1 MFVSVHLFTVANAD
15 YFPQTRQRKRKSGL
29 RWLWWAGR
37 TNQNSSWNNP
47 RHKAHKE
54 GKVAGR
60 GEGKGE
66 KSSAD
71 CWSVFVM
78 ASHTYKHTNSPWR
91 ASPCHSLPNH
101 ARLISCQSFCT
112 AVLKRGTGHE
122 ERAHEMDEGM
132 VVKLVKLLPSTIKL
146 PLCNAILTWHIKRS
160 ESRPASSFS
169 LPEQARVCF
178 RRVKPANLTE

>member
-1 MFVSVHLFTVANAD
+1 MFVSVHLFAVANAD
-15 YFPQTRQRKRKSGL
+15 YFPQTRKEKGSLDYVGFDGLEGQTKTHLETIRDTKHTKRGKLQEGV
-29 RWLWWAGR
+29 RGR
-37 TNQNSSWNNP
+37 VKNRHPWGSSP
-47 RHKAHKE
+47 A
-54 GKVAGR
+54 
-60 GEGKGE
+60 
-66 KSSAD
+66 AD

-78 ASHTYKHTNSPWR
+78 ASHTYKHTNSPWQ

-101 ARLISCQSFCT
+101 AHLISCQSFCT

-132 VVKLVKLLPSTIKL
+132 VVKLLPSTIKL

-169 LPEQARVCF
+169 LPE
-178 RRVKPANLTE
+178 

>member
-1 MFVSVHLFTVANAD
+1 MCLSLCICLQLPMQITSHKHAKEKGSLDYVGSDGLEGQTKTHLETIRD
-15 YFPQTRQRKRKSGL
+15 TKHTKRGKLQEGV
-29 RWLWWAGR
+29 RGR
-37 TNQNSSWNNP
+37 VKNRHPWGSSP
-47 RHKAHKE
+47 A
-54 GKVAGR
+54 
-60 GEGKGE
+60 
-66 KSSAD
+66 AD

-78 ASHTYKHTNSPWR
+78 ASHTYKRTNSPWR

-132 VVKLVKLLPSTIKL
+132 VVKLLPSTIKL

-169 LPEQARVCF
+169 LPE
-178 RRVKPANLTE
+178 